1 VKDIRVVGL
10 AKAFGKTPAV
20 DHVQFDVPAGS
31 LATLLGPSGCGKTT
45 RLRLLAGLE
54 KPDAGEVYVGGRLR
68 IPAFYALHVWAW
80 KHNPHGM
87 FVDWNPKVSCE
98 DFSEALAR

>member
-1 VKDIRVVGL
+1 
-10 AKAFGKTPAV
+10 V

-45 RLRLLAGLE
+45 RLRLLAGLGQACHFNSS
-54 KPDAGEVYVGGRLR
+54 PNRYA

-87 FVDWNPKVSCE
+87 SVDWNPKVSCE

>member
-1 VKDIRVVGL
+1 MKDIRVVGL

-54 KPDAGEVYVGGRLR
+54 KPD
-68 IPAFYALHVWAW
+68 
-80 KHNPHGM
+80 PHGM